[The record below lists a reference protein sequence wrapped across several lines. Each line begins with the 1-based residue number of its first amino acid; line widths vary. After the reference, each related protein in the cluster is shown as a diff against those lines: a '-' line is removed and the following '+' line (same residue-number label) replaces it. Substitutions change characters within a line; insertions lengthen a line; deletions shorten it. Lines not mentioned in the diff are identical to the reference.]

1 MSFAI
6 LLSSVFI
13 MLVLMMIVFSAG
25 ASWAPLDGAS
35 WLSWK
40 CEAEKVMQTLF
51 KIQCEDS
58 GGERSR
64 HGLVSTTSGLICLS
78 RSKYEETR
86 SLPHSNIRVD
96 LWGVPRGTVLFYE
109 DVRKLPFPSIFNI
122 FPNCPHFVNQLYIIW
137 HVRRSNKNR
146 SLPDLHLSW
155 WSWWIFLFL
164 VISIHGSDID
174 MAPLTT

>member
-1 MSFAI
+1 
-6 LLSSVFI
+6 
-13 MLVLMMIVFSAG
+13 MIVFSAG

-146 SLPDLHLSW
+146 SLPDLHSSW
-155 WSWWIFLFL
+155 WSSFWIFLFL

-174 MAPLTT
+174 IAPLTT